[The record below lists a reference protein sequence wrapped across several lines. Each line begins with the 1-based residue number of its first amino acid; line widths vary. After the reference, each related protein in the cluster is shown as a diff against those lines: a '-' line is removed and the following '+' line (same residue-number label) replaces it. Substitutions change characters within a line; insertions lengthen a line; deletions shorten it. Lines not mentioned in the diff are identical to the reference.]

1 MNIEKE
7 SDEEREVFE
16 RMEKT
21 MQFMS
26 ISVDDYMKLSDELAL
41 ARVLIRELGDRLAKL
56 EKPWVGLTDEDL
68 ESLCNEWRIVFGS
81 WTYEFAKAIEAKL
94 KEKNNDVFF
103 NKSTALLSLACA
115 CRWN

>member
-94 KEKNNDVFF
+94 KEKNNDVF
-103 NKSTALLSLACA
+103 
-115 CRWN
+115 